1 MMLSELLTEFSLPA
15 ESVNEVAPTCTVAVP
30 DAPVDGVKVAVY
42 EFPDPAKSESAPP
55 LTEIAPS
62 TKSVELSES
71 VNVRL
76 AVSPAFNVPLPVR
89 PTVTVGASVSI
100 RTELADAADVGPVFV
115 AASVTLLMA
124 SVATTVPSLV
134 HSAVTEIVVPDDAE
148 GLNVQPVAVP
158 V

>member
-1 MMLSELLTEFSLPA
+1 MIELSE
-15 ESVNEVAPTCTVAVP
+15 
-30 DAPVDGVKVAVY
+30 
-42 EFPDPAKSESAPP
+42 KSEA
-55 LTEIAPS
+55 
-62 TKSVELSES
+62 LSES
-71 VNVRL
+71 VKVKL

-89 PTVTVGASVSI
+89 ATVTVGASVSI
-100 RTELADAADVGPVFV
+100 RTELADAAEVGPVFV

-134 HSAVTEIVVPDDAE
+134 HSAVTVIVVPDDAE